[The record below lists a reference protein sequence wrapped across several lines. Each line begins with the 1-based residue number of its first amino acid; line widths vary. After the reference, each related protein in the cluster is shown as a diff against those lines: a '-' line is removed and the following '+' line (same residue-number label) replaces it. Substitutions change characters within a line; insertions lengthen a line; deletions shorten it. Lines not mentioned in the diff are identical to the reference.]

1 MKKRSTTQKSET
13 DWKRID
19 AMTDADIDFSDIP
32 EVTPEMF
39 ARAVHRRNFVVIPR
53 KKQLTLRIDS
63 DVVDWYRK
71 QGPGY
76 QTRINS
82 LLRAYMSEHLRA
94 KERRRNPA

>member
-1 MKKRSTTQKSET
+1 MKKRSTTKKSET

-19 AMTDADIDFSDIP
+19 AMKDEDIDLSDIP

-39 ARAVHRRNFVVIPR
+39 ARAVRRRNFKPIPR

-63 DVVDWYRK
+63 EVVEWYKK
-71 QGPGY
+71 QGRGY

-82 LLRAYMSEHLRA
+82 LLRAYMEEHLRKSA
-94 KERRRNPA
+94 